1 MTQRNRIQRTR
12 LALAL
17 LIGLLNFA
25 IITAYHLSNPSAV
38 NDLGFP
44 LCAGR
49 VLLAGGDPY
58 GGVCQNVSAGRI
70 WPANPLT
77 TVLVTLPFAPFGD
90 RGALP
95 VWAIMSGILAFG
107 LLREGGRWRLL
118 VFLSA
123 PYWIAL
129 LCLNWT
135 PLMASLAML
144 PALTP
149 LWLIKPQ
156 NGLPA
161 FLIHLSWRRAAVAA
175 GFLALSVVIDPTWPL
190 RWWPQA
196 QSYDFFIPLILL
208 PFGPLILLGLLF
220 WRDRKMRYVLML
232 GAMPQRFLYDP
243 LLLAWIPDSSSEM
256 LALIA
261 LGWIGYGLVF
271 TLNIPYQQIVVLFCY
286 LPAVAIRLRRLRD
299 HAVDLSILQAD
310 SRS

>member
-1 MTQRNRIQRTR
+1 MTQRNR
-12 LALAL
+12 LALAV
-17 LIGLLNFA
+17 LIGLLNFI
-25 IITAYHLSNPSAV
+25 IITAYHLSNPTAV

-58 GGVCQNVSAGRI
+58 GGACRNVTAGQN

-77 TVLVTLPFAPFGD
+77 TILVTLPFAPFGD

-107 LLREGGRWRLL
+107 LLRQGGTWRLL

-161 FLIHLSWRRAAVAA
+161 FLTHLSWRRAAVAA
-175 GFLALSVVIDPTWPL
+175 LFLLSSLLIDPSWPIK
-190 RWWPQA
+190 WWPQA

-208 PFGPLILLGLLF
+208 PFGPLILLGLWF
-220 WRDRKMRYVLML
+220 WRDSKMRYALML
-232 GAMPQRFLYDP
+232 AAMPQRFLYDP
-243 LLLAWIPDSSSEM
+243 LLLAWIPDSRSEM

-261 LGWIGYGLVF
+261 SGWIGYGLIF
-271 TLNIPYQQIVVLFCY
+271 ALNLPYQQIVVLFCY
-286 LPAVAIRLRRLRD
+286 LPAIAVRWKRLHRQTAAIP
-299 HAVDLSILQAD
+299 ILQPD
-310 SRS
+310 SQS